1 MHARIKKAGFLFL
14 GASILAVL
22 FMARGLFANPSVTLY
37 GGAESVSG
45 SLAFV
50 ETGSAKVFVDCG
62 AFYEGDLP
70 PGIESLASANLS
82 FPRDLPDAVLI
93 THAHLDHIGRLPEL
107 SRRGFDGKIYLTEA
121 TARLAVP
128 MLEMALRYEGHIER
142 EWVWS
147 LKQYERT
154 KEWGY
159 FKAHW
164 NPICKY
170 GQMVKGKNK
179 KTFTGTIHDLE
190 KTTGLEVSPCK
201 VCAIEEVKGITERFV
216 TVSYG
221 ERTRIA
227 RGLHATFLQAGHIP
241 GSASIFI
248 EIGRLGKTTRV
259 LFSGDLGNDFS
270 RLQRGPP
277 PAPEADF
284 VFVESTYGAARSGID
299 PLTELERF
307 HQETSERISNQGI
320 VWIPV
325 FALDRTQK
333 ILYEIESLKKEGKIP
348 KDTPVYCP
356 SPLAKEITGIYH
368 ENKSRGWFK
377 DSVSKT
383 EDPFGWERGTL
394 KFRLPRGEEKMRPH
408 ILVTT
413 SGMMDQAYSRSL
425 LDELLPR
432 NDVSL
437 LIVGYQS
444 EGTPGRKIEEGARF
458 LEVDGRSIPV
468 RAKVIKFHCFS
479 GHASA
484 EQIDRWL
491 KYIDKDVPLFLVH
504 GEPESLKARQ
514 KDLVEKG
521 HSDVKIP
528 ELMKKF
534 NLGE

>member
-1 MHARIKKAGFLFL
+1 MYALIKKARFLLL
-14 GASILAVL
+14 GLSILAAPFMASVL
-22 FMARGLFANPSVTLY
+22 FVNPSVTLY

-50 ETGSAKVFVDCG
+50 DTGRSTVFVDCG

-70 PGIESLASANLS
+70 PGIVSLATANLS

-93 THAHLDHIGRLPEL
+93 THAHLDHIGRLPEVF
-107 SRRGFDGKIYLTEA
+107 RRGFEGKIYLTEA
-121 TARLAVP
+121 TARLSVP
-128 MLEMALRYEGHIER
+128 MLEMALRYESQVER

-147 LKQYERT
+147 RRQYERT
-154 KEWGY
+154 KKWGY

-164 NPICKY
+164 NRDCEY

-179 KTFTGTIHDLE
+179 ETFTGTIHGLE
-190 KTTGLEVSPCK
+190 KTTGLDVSPCK
-201 VCAIEEVKGITERFV
+201 VCASEEAKGISERFV
-216 TVSYG
+216 TLSYG

-227 RGLHATFLQAGHIP
+227 RGAHATFLEAGHIP

-248 EIGRLGKTTRV
+248 EIERLGKTTRV

-307 HQETSERISNQGI
+307 HQEIGERISDQGI
-320 VWIPV
+320 VWVPA

-333 ILYEIESLKKEGKIP
+333 ILHEIEFLKKEGKIP

-368 ENKSRGWFK
+368 ENKSSGWFK
-377 DSVSKT
+377 DSVSEIK
-383 EDPFGWERGTL
+383 DPFGWERGTL
-394 KFRLPRGEEKMRPH
+394 KFRLPRGEEKTKPH
-408 ILVTT
+408 VLVTT
-413 SGMMDQAYSRSL
+413 SGMMDQAFSRSL
-425 LDELLPR
+425 LGELLPK

-444 EGTPGRKIEEGARF
+444 EGTPGRKIEEGARS
-458 LEVDGRSIPV
+458 LEIDGRLIPV
-468 RAKVIKFHCFS
+468 KAKVVRFHCFS

-484 EQIDRWL
+484 EQIDLWL
-491 KYIDKDVPLFLVH
+491 KHIDKDVSLFLVH
-504 GEPESLKARQ
+504 GEPELLKERQ
-514 KDLVEKG
+514 KDLSENNYETVVVPKFLQTL
-521 HSDVKIP
+521 
-528 ELMKKF
+528 ELAR
-534 NLGE
+534 

>member
-1 MHARIKKAGFLFL
+1 MHVRIKKAGFLFL
-14 GASILAVL
+14 GLSILAVL

-50 ETGSAKVFVDCG
+50 ETGRSKVFVDCG

-70 PGIESLASANLS
+70 PGIESLASKNCS

-107 SRRGFDGKIYLTEA
+107 FRRDFEGKIYLTEA

-128 MLEMALRYEGHIER
+128 MLEMALRYEGQIER

-147 LKQYERT
+147 RRQYERT
-154 KEWGY
+154 KKWGY

-164 NPICKY
+164 NRDCEY

-179 KTFTGTIHDLE
+179 ETFTGTIHGLE
-190 KTTGLEVSPCK
+190 KTTGLDVSPCK
-201 VCAIEEVKGITERFV
+201 VCASEEAKGISERFV
-216 TVSYG
+216 TLSYG

-227 RGLHATFLQAGHIP
+227 RGVHATFLEAGHIP

-248 EIGRLGKTTRV
+248 EIERLGKTTRV

-307 HQETSERISNQGI
+307 HQEIGERISDQGI
-320 VWIPV
+320 VWVPA

-333 ILYEIESLKKEGKIP
+333 ILHEIEFLKKEGKIP

-368 ENKSRGWFK
+368 ENKSSGWFK
-377 DSVSKT
+377 DSVSEIK
-383 EDPFGWERGTL
+383 DPFGWERGTL
-394 KFRLPRGEEKMRPH
+394 KFRLPRGEEKTKPH
-408 ILVTT
+408 VLVTT
-413 SGMMDQAYSRSL
+413 SGMMDQAFSPSL
-425 LDELLPR
+425 LGELLPK

-444 EGTPGRKIEEGARF
+444 EGTPGRKIEEGARS
-458 LEVDGRSIPV
+458 LETDGRSIPV
-468 RAKVIKFHCFS
+468 KAKVVRFHCFS

-491 KYIDKDVPLFLVH
+491 KHIDKDVPLFLVH
-504 GEPESLKARQ
+504 GEPESLKVRQ
-514 KDLVEKG
+514 NDLAEKG